1 MDLLDRHTYKASAT
15 SVRVFLDGF
24 GFLSEDLNLTPVLSM
39 PPPPTW
45 VLSRV
50 WFSMGLVLYRISIDY
65 SPGAD
70 TALPEGMCRV
80 ALAEQQRE
88 GWATHL
94 PATWDPPTTFS
105 TTSEAAGTAEPGTYS
120 WNHRWSW
127 TQGAYVRWHAD
138 ECINVQMKG

>member
-39 PPPPTW
+39 PPPPTR

-120 WNHRWSW
+120 
-127 TQGAYVRWHAD
+127 
-138 ECINVQMKG
+138 